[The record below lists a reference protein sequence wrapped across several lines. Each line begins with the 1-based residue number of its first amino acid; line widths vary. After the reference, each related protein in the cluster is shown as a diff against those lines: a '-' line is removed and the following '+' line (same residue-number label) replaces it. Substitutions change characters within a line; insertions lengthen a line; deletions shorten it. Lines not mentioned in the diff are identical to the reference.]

1 MTRARDIANLVD
13 ANGDIVAG
21 ALDNVPAA
29 DLVND
34 TTPQLGGNL
43 DGQTNT
49 LGNVSL
55 VGVGSSTTSGR
66 FGSGLTVR
74 NSIPEVH
81 LKRDDG
87 NGEAALLLDNASSTQ
102 RLFVG
107 TYNANQ
113 ETHIGTNGTQ
123 RIVVDASGRVTM
135 PNQPA
140 FRAHGNTQGSITSGE
155 FTGYTS
161 TNFNIGN
168 HFSTASGRFTAPV
181 AGVYF
186 FRCDFRA
193 SGSQGSGGACHVD
206 IRINQSTVVCRHE
219 EVTSSFNAYHQT
231 LAGIHYMNAGDY
243 ASLVASA
250 NGGPSFNP
258 DNSPTDSF
266 AGFLVG

>member
-21 ALDNVPAA
+21 ALDNVPPA

-140 FRAHGNTQGSITSGE
+140 FYARRTIAGDNRPTGTCTEWAISGTGSFNRGSH
-155 FTGYTS
+155 FNTS
-161 TNFNIGN
+161 T
-168 HFSTASGRFTAPV
+168 GRFTAPV
-181 AGVYF
+181 AGAYLFAANPGYKQQNITFNWYWQINGSNMQEGVRVVGGLTNHSTFTGATIVTLNANDYVSINMNSLHHVNVTYNSF
-186 FRCDFRA
+186 
-193 SGSQGSGGACHVD
+193 SGYLLG
-206 IRINQSTVVCRHE
+206 
-219 EVTSSFNAYHQT
+219 
-231 LAGIHYMNAGDY
+231 
-243 ASLVASA
+243 
-250 NGGPSFNP
+250 
-258 DNSPTDSF
+258 
-266 AGFLVG
+266 